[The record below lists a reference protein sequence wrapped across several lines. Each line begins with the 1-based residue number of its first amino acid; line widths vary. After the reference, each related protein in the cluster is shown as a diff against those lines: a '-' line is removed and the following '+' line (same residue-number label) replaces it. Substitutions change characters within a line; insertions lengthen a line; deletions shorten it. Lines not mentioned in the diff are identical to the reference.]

1 MRIIVSNKGYR
12 RQKTDRRVSNECE
25 DMVVLDW

>member
-1 MRIIVSNKGYR
+1 MILSNKGYR

-25 DMVVLDW
+25 GVVVLDW